1 MCLTCLRTSSI
12 QYFSSLYLLFSYFD
26 ATSSPISASLQ
37 KILCFYLVIFIFN
50 FFFLRRKKGLSLKRI
65 PPQRRFM
72 SLSSL
77 VLGVFWY
84 LVFSQLLLYA
94 YLLRLVFLCFR
105 CVLLSHVSVSP
116 HNFPGQGRNIMTT
129 AVHLLLVSLASL

>member
-1 MCLTCLRTSSI
+1 
-12 QYFSSLYLLFSYFD
+12 
-26 ATSSPISASLQ
+26 
-37 KILCFYLVIFIFN
+37 
-50 FFFLRRKKGLSLKRI
+50 
-65 PPQRRFM
+65 M

-129 AVHLLLVSLASL
+129 TVHLLLVSLSVSLVSLYFQKKKIPSLNFLPKFLQCPHL

>member
-1 MCLTCLRTSSI
+1 MI
-12 QYFSSLYLLFSYFD
+12 QAFLS
-26 ATSSPISASLQ
+26 
-37 KILCFYLVIFIFN
+37 CFRPYA
-50 FFFLRRKKGLSLKRI
+50 
-65 PPQRRFM
+65 PQRRFM
-72 SLSSL
+72 TPSSL
-77 VLGVFWY
+77 MLWLFWY